1 MRIRHKKL
9 WLSGTAVGIA
19 GVLGVGALLGTSV
32 SVQASAEMFPGIE
45 TIVKNS
51 TKSEP
56 FRILELVDSSE
67 DAEIGY
73 YVSGQEPSIKLY
85 EYQYQDTDGNTQT
98 VHFSTLE
105 EGLSLLPEKQRKE
118 FAMNVKLNDDGSVN
132 EDASTGIRKVSDIAN
147 EDGNAETSP
156 LSKTADYQEKY
167 FLSEGESEDAWK
179 KLELKNF
186 DGSARTDTVQL
197 SGEYVEAESGDYT
210 KEDQEYYPLRGDSQ
224 TDQSRTE
231 KYRENIQNFYFSEG
245 DDVRGSY
252 YLQFAEVDNDTVN
265 NALKDENDQ
274 GEKTILPEY
283 DYANGKYGYF
293 ENVYTDLTTE
303 IVDNITNN
311 IFTFPGEQ
319 PQDVSVSDNAV
330 LIQDNTVTTSTTDSN
345 GDFNDGTIDTGEST
359 ATEEFGSGSDE
370 AVVSDVDEDIQS
382 GVSDGEDFGSGEA
395 VEETSEISDAE
406 SQEDELEIQDT
417 EESQSEDFS
426 GEESESTDFEDNSAS
441 QSDSNETEASVILGD
456 VTDKTTAGSQSN
468 PYVYLGE
475 SIEQYPFYKYTL
487 IGDLAYLKAKVQA
500 STEADAQKTEAGEA
514 IVRAE
519 GDITLADDQYWYWKS
534 DKDGTLAKM
543 PVSVVTGRQPVS
555 YSDIRTVPEDLG
567 YNYYYRVE
575 KVWFCC
581 QVSDGGSEADPSAY
595 TNFGWYY
602 PSYPSGEEAYLRVN
616 DGDGKIATHYIS
628 DAEYTLTPGKGS
640 YSFVPGDG
648 STYLVQV
655 DHIYYQG
662 GYTNNDWLKRYVFH
676 LSPEDE
682 EFSNLNIEVDTRKAS
697 DFSEIYAAA
706 GDTSTQELDNGEA
719 SVADS
724 GEGEESFTDEA
735 ADLSAGEADEAEVS
749 DGNADAS
756 DTDASDADASDAET
770 LSDGGEEE
778 EFEDGSATQAAE
790 SDTGILGD
798 YDLIYINGELSK
810 TTAAYFES
818 SEVPCIVNTSK
829 MTEGSVLKDT
839 FYAYEKDSDADGHY
853 VNTYVYFFKNTL
865 QTGKEGSLINTAF
878 HTNVNDGEEN
888 GNEATKGFEE
898 ILSYIKS
905 ENKYRA
911 LGSDGEES
919 DDTVT
924 DGSDN
929 DLTDG
934 TTLDPL
940 SYEISQARAVEY
952 IINYQY
958 KRSQNSKSEI
968 KVLEIEP
975 YSYKSNETNKLS
987 ESQILQ
993 WIGEEEGSLIESVSA
1008 CCYNSEG
1015 PSGNSTDGNSNTYW
1029 HSAWGSSNNTFDSSI
1044 TDHSGHINSTAEGHH
1059 WLEITLEEAETVSG
1073 LYYQPRPGSSK
1084 NGILRKYKIELYNA
1098 KGKKLG
1104 TEEDDTEYTSSS
1116 VDRSKKELS
1125 FNKKYSGVKKIRL
1138 IFQTTLGDGVANKF
1152 ASCAE
1157 IGVVTPERKVTITTM
1172 TAAEFVGH
1180 KEDIAAQYDMI
1191 YLGGYDG
1198 ARNDLINGTSPLLY
1212 AHVGGAVSVKEK
1224 LESGND
1230 YITKLLGW
1238 LDNEWTTKGKT
1249 FAPVSTYSES
1259 GAGYLRGSGNDMT
1272 EQQCKELIG
1281 FVKSGYPVVL
1291 ADNLVTGSGSDRSV
1305 NTTRVDG
1312 ASWYYQ
1318 FVKEALKYDNTVTWT
1333 EAAKENKLN
1342 SFYVDLAKPKIQFA
1356 ENGKP
1361 PQPKRLNEEAQEGQ
1375 GFIENNE
1382 LKYVFTIENDS
1393 DAAPAVS
1400 TYNCKLYL
1408 DLNFDGN
1415 LSENESQD
1423 SYITIT
1429 DSSGKA
1435 LSQVSYGEGDQRYE
1449 LKLGE
1454 QYTVTRKI
1462 PAEYYK
1468 LITWKLVISNNT
1480 NSNIYTSE
1488 TGYSKQK
1495 NTGTA
1500 QEIKALQ
1507 ITPDTVYNGATWN
1520 LDEKGNFQT
1529 ALKAVEA
1536 EGDFTFQ
1543 IDRITV
1549 NGYEEKGKNAY
1560 SYLKDYQILII
1571 GFSDVYQNIS
1581 NDQGQVDAIKQYIR
1595 SGRSVIFSHDTTSY
1609 LSYNY
1614 NDVDKTIK
1622 ADAAGT
1628 KTYSVYN
1635 DGWLNSRNPSWGISL
1650 NSILR
1655 SVVGMD
1661 RYGITAD
1668 ETLSGGQ
1675 TISSLIKKGQELNSG
1690 DTIQSIVKYTG
1701 DAAYK
1706 SGNTKKDTTY
1716 AQTQGFTYGVLE
1728 NTSIGDQKTSKAT
1741 KVNTGA
1747 ITEYPYKIA
1756 DTLNIA
1762 QTHGQYY
1769 QLALE
1774 QDWDNNGRSDGET
1787 DIVVWYCLSDSIYA
1801 KSPNDARNNYF
1812 YYSRGNVI
1820 YTGTGHSSAENSQ
1833 AEIQLFINSIV
1844 AAANVA
1850 QASPDV
1856 NFVKTLNPTAE
1867 TETAH
1872 YYMTDQSKWVQDE
1885 ANTLEK
1891 DMELY
1896 INVKD
1901 YNMVSADLSEE
1912 DKEKQEMTLQFYIE
1926 DEKNGSVLSGE
1937 DILQDSSLAN
1947 KKVTDITSAVGTL
1960 TDYDGGSLTVSADG
1974 KFHTKN
1980 NNAYALTIP
1989 QIEQYLRQ
1997 TEADGTQDY
2006 RESCKVYV
2014 KVSSTVYLYGEPK
2027 TSTVWASVDLKQRQ
2041 LFDLD

>member
-9 WLSGTAVGIA
+9 LLSGTAVATAGI
-19 GVLGVGALLGTSV
+19 LGVGALLGTSI

-105 EGLSLLPEKQRKE
+105 EGLGMLPEKQRKE
-118 FAMNVKLNDDGSVN
+118 FAMNVKLDENGNVDEN
-132 EDASTGIRKVSDIAN
+132 ASTGIRKVSDIAN
-147 EDGNAETSP
+147 TDGNVETSP

-167 FLSEGESEDAWK
+167 FLSKGETEDDWK

-186 DGSARTDTVQL
+186 DGTARTDSVQL

-210 KEDQEYYPLRGDSQ
+210 KGEQEYYPLRKDSQ
-224 TDQSRTE
+224 TDQGRAE

-252 YLQFAEVDNDTVN
+252 YLQFAEVENETVN
-265 NALKDENDQ
+265 NALKDENDK

-283 DYANGKYGYF
+283 EYANGKYGYF

-303 IVDNITNN
+303 IVENIKNK

-319 PQDVSVSDNAV
+319 PEDVSGSANAV
-330 LIQDNTVTTSTTDSN
+330 LIQDNTTSTSGADSS
-345 GDFNDGTIDTGEST
+345 GDFNDGTVDTGEST
-359 ATEEFGSGSDE
+359 ATEAFGSGSDE
-370 AVVSDVDEDIQS
+370 TVVSDAGESTRS
-382 GVSDGEDFGSGEA
+382 GISEEEDFGSGEA
-395 VEETSEISDAE
+395 GDETSGISDTE

-417 EESQSEDFS
+417 EEGQSEDFS
-426 GEESESTDFEDNSAS
+426 GEDSQSGDFEDDSAR
-441 QSDSNETEASVILGD
+441 QSDSDETKASVILGE
-456 VTDKTTAGSQSN
+456 VTDGATAGSQSN

-475 SIEQYPFYKYTL
+475 SIEKYPFYKYTL
-487 IGDLAYLKAKVQA
+487 IGDLAYLKAKVEA
-500 STEADAQKTEAGEA
+500 STEADAQKTAAGEA

-543 PVSVVTGRQPVS
+543 PVSIVTGRQPVS
-555 YSDIRTVPEDLG
+555 YSDIREIPENLG

-575 KVWFCC
+575 KAWFCC
-581 QVSDGGSEADPSAY
+581 EISNGGSEADPSAY

-602 PSYPSGEEAYLRVN
+602 PSYPSGEDAYLRVN
-616 DGDGKIATHYIS
+616 DGDGKTATHYIS

-640 YSFVPGDG
+640 YNFVPGDG

-676 LSPEDE
+676 LSPNDE
-682 EFSNLNIEVDTRKAS
+682 EFSNLNIQVDTRKAS

-706 GDTSTQELDNGEA
+706 GDTSTLELDNGEA
-719 SVADS
+719 SVADAGQS
-724 GEGEESFTDEA
+724 EESFTDEA

-749 DGNADAS
+749 DGNAEAS
-756 DTDASDADASDAET
+756 DTDDADAET

-790 SDTGILGD
+790 ADTGILGD

-810 TTAAYFES
+810 TTAAYFAS
-818 SEVPCIVNTSK
+818 SKVPCIVNTSK
-829 MTEGSVLKDT
+829 MTDNSVLKDT

-878 HTNVNDGEEN
+878 HTDFNTGGEDGCEE
-888 GNEATKGFEE
+888 TKGFEE

-911 LGSDGEES
+911 LGSSVDDS

-975 YSYKSNETNKLS
+975 YKYNSGETNKLS
-987 ESQILQ
+987 ESNILQ
-993 WIGEEEGSLIESVSA
+993 WIGEEQKSLIESVSA

-1015 PSGNSTDGNSNTYW
+1015 PSDRSIDGNSSTYW
-1029 HSAWGSSNNTFDSSI
+1029 HSAYWGNTNEFDSSI
-1044 TDHSGHINSTAEGHH
+1044 KDTRGHIDSTAEGHH
-1059 WLEITLEEAETVSG
+1059 WLEIKLKEAETVSG
-1073 LYYQPRPGSSK
+1073 LYYQPRPGGG
-1084 NGILRKYKIELYNA
+1084 NGVLKTYKIELYDAN
-1098 KGKKLG
+1098 GKSLG
-1104 TEEDDTEYTSSS
+1104 TETGDTGYTSGSIGS
-1116 VDRSKKELS
+1116 SKKELS
-1125 FNKKYSGVKKIRL
+1125 FNKEYSGVKKIRL
-1138 IFQTTLGDGVANKF
+1138 TFQTTLGDTANKF

-1157 IGVVTPERKVTITTM
+1157 IGVVTRKVTITTM

-1180 KEDIAAQYDMI
+1180 KEDIAAEYDMI
-1191 YLGGYDG
+1191 YLGGYDS
-1198 ARNDLINGTSPLLY
+1198 ARDDLINGTSRLLY
-1212 AHVGGAVSVKEK
+1212 AHVGGAVSVEEK
-1224 LESGND
+1224 LESGQT

-1238 LDNEWTTKGKT
+1238 LDNEWSTKGKT

-1305 NTTRVDG
+1305 DTTHVDG

-1333 EAAKENKLN
+1333 EAAREKKLN

-1435 LSQVSYGEGDQRYE
+1435 LSQVSYGESDQRYE

-1543 IDRITV
+1543 IDRKTV
-1549 NGYEEKGKNAY
+1549 SDYEKWGEDAY
-1560 SYLKDYQILII
+1560 SELKKYQILII
-1571 GFSDVYQNIS
+1571 GFSDVYQNIP
-1581 NDQGQVDAIKQYIR
+1581 NDKGQVDAIKQYIR

-1609 LSYNY
+1609 LCYNY

-1628 KTYSVYN
+1628 TTYSVFE
-1635 DGWLNSRNPSWGISL
+1635 DGWLNEKNPSWGISL

-1675 TISSLIKKGQELNSG
+1675 TISSLIKKGQELNSE

-1756 DTLNIA
+1756 DTMNIA
-1762 QTHGQYY
+1762 STHGQYY

-1820 YTGTGHSSAENSQ
+1820 YTGTGHSSAEKSTD
-1833 AEIQLFINSIV
+1833 EIQLFINSIV

-1856 NFVKTLNPTAE
+1856 NFVKTLSPTAE

-1872 YYMTDQSKWVQDE
+1872 YYMTDQSKWVQDDD
-1885 ANTLEK
+1885 NTLEP

-1901 YNMVSADLSEE
+1901 YNMVSADLSQE
-1912 DKEKQEMTLQFYIE
+1912 DKDKQEMTLQFYIE
-1926 DEKNGSVLSGE
+1926 DEKNGSVLTGE
-1937 DILQDSSLAN
+1937 DILKEPSLAN
-1947 KKVTDITSAVGTL
+1947 KKVTDITGAVGTL
-1960 TDYDGGSLTVSADG
+1960 MDYGGGTLTVSADG
-1974 KFHTKN
+1974 KFHTKD

-1989 QIEQYLRQ
+1989 AIEQYLRQ
-1997 TEADGTQDY
+1997 TRADGTQDY

-2014 KVSSTVYLYGEPK
+2014 KVSSTVYLYGQAK
-2027 TSTVWASVDLKQRQ
+2027 TSTVWSSVDLKQRQ